1 MHSFVVRLVVQRTK
15 LIDETQEILLELLEE
30 MTTGRC
36 YVTRAELTF
45 QYNTYMKNVNHLIP
59 GEMVTTRSR
68 FVPV

>member
-36 YVTRAELTF
+36 YVTRAELMSI
-45 QYNTYMKNVNHLIP
+45 TYVKNLNHLIP
-59 GEMVTTRSR
+59 GEMVTSRS
-68 FVPV
+68 